1 MENFKIAKEKE
12 GWIMTAK
19 RYFLDPV
26 EWKIMDIPPVEH
38 EKLVIQNVSEG
49 VRKFAGVRWKSRD
62 EEQKDVMV
70 SETEAVQGSMWIIG
84 RKWWDNIIGEL
95 QNKGYGPT
103 YQDSVEVCMKTWQ
116 AGGRLIVNKNTWFAH
131 KHRSFPRT
139 HQEGSPE
146 NPSNREASWKYSL
159 EVWERYY
166 NEVLIPKWKD
176 L

>member
-49 VRKFAGVRWKSRD
+49 VRKFAGIRWRSRD

-70 SETEAVQGSMWIIG
+70 SEMTAMQGSMWIAPT
-84 RKWWDNIIGEL
+84 KWFRDVVGEL
-95 QNKGYGPT
+95 QTEGYG
-103 YQDSVEVCMKTWQ
+103 DRKS
-116 AGGRLIVNKNTWFAH
+116 
-131 KHRSFPRT
+131 
-139 HQEGSPE
+139 
-146 NPSNREASWKYSL
+146 
-159 EVWERYY
+159 
-166 NEVLIPKWKD
+166 
-176 L
+176 